1 MKNIWKTAIFLGC
14 LLLLFG
20 VGIVASY
27 LQADLFVH
35 NPLARR
41 SAEVQTPADYQMTY
55 ESVELHTQD
64 GLHLAAWYV
73 PSQNGAAIIMA
84 HGYKSN
90 RSAMLKRAQM
100 LAQHGYGILL
110 LDLRAHGESDG
121 DLVTFGL
128 KEVQDVDAAYRYL
141 LTRPNIAAD
150 QIGVLGCSMG
160 GTVVLLSAAQNP
172 GIKAVVSESTYA
184 TLNDAIPSSVAN
196 TGLPPL
202 LFAPFVEWFA
212 EKIAG
217 FDASQISAIAHIHEI
232 SPRPVFVMQGGKDL
246 VVIPQSGQRLY
257 DAASEPRQLWWDS
270 NVSHMAF
277 ADEQPAEYERRVV
290 TFFDQYLLVK
300 IK

>member
-1 MKNIWKTAIFLGC
+1 MKNIWKTTIFLGC

-20 VGIVASY
+20 VGVVASY

-35 NPLARR
+35 NPPARR
-41 SAEVQTPADYQMTY
+41 TAEVQTPADYQMTY
-55 ESVELHTQD
+55 ESVDIHTQD
-64 GLHLAAWYV
+64 GLRLAAWYV
-73 PSQNGAAIIMA
+73 PSQNKSVIIMA

-90 RSAMLKRAQM
+90 RSIMLKRAQM
-100 LAQHGYGILL
+100 LARHGYGILL
-110 LDLRAHGESDG
+110 LDLRTHGESDG
-121 DLVTFGL
+121 ELVTFGL
-128 KEVQDVDAAYRYL
+128 KEVQDIDAAYRYL
-141 LTRPNIAAD
+141 LTRSEIDANK
-150 QIGVLGCSMG
+150 IGALGCSMG

-212 EKIAG
+212 EKIGG
-217 FDASQISAIAHIHEI
+217 FNASQISAIAHIREI

-246 VVIPQSGQRLY
+246 VVIPQSGQNLY
-257 DAASEPRQLWWDS
+257 DAASEPRQLWWDP
-270 NVSHMAF
+270 NVAHMAF

-290 TFFDQYLLVK
+290 AFFDQYLLGK
-300 IK
+300 